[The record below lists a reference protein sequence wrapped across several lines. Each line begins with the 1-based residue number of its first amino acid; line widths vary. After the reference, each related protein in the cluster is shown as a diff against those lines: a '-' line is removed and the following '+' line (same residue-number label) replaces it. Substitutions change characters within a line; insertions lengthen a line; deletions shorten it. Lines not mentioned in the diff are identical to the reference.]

1 MWFAIFDVTV
11 FLVAV
16 VGIWAEKK
24 KAKNKTDKKEG
35 RHSRRSSF

>member
-16 VGIWAEKK
+16 VGILVEKT
-24 KAKNKTDKKEG
+24 KAKNKTKKKEG
-35 RHSRRSSF
+35 RHSR